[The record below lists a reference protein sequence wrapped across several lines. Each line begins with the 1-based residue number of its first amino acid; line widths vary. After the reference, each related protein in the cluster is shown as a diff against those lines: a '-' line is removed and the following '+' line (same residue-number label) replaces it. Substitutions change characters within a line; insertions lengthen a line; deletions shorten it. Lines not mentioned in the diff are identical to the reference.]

1 MKVQGVREASIE
13 FMQASPREQAK
24 WGPGFSASCKVP
36 HDWML
41 NPAKLAGV
49 PPEIVERWQTGIAR
63 VRADLGDEL
72 DEKAAQAVLDAQM
85 AQLQKDK
92 EHEQYLQ
99 EAAAASALSD
109 GGSPLCASRSCRRAG
124 TGCLIC
130 PRCGASP
137 PEECGGVVREALEW
151 SFETMAGMGCGYSRK
166 EQKKIM
172 DAALRQMRDRF
183 G

>member
-1 MKVQGVREASIE
+1 MKVQGVREASME
-13 FMQASPREQAK
+13 FMQASPRERAK
-24 WGPGFSASCKVP
+24 WGPCFTASCKVP

-41 NPAKLAGV
+41 NPAKLAEV
-49 PPEIVERWQTGIAR
+49 PPEIAERWKTGIAR

-72 DEKAAQAVLDAQM
+72 DEKAAQAALDAQM

-109 GGSPLCASRSCRRAG
+109 GSRSVAREQKLPAG
-124 TGCLIC
+124 GNGIFDMSTLEDV
-130 PRCGASP
+130 P
-137 PEECGGVVREALEW
+137 PEEREGVVREGLECI
-151 SFETMAGMGCGYSRK
+151 FELMAGTGGGFSRK
-166 EQKKIM
+166 EQKKMM

>member
-99 EAAAASALSD
+99 EAAAASALSNGGRSVASEQKLPAGGD
-109 GGSPLCASRSCRRAG
+109 GMFDLSTLEHV
-124 TGCLIC
+124 
-130 PRCGASP
+130 P
-137 PEECGGVVREALEW
+137 PEEREGVLREGLEW
-151 SFETMAGMGCGYSRK
+151 IFETMADIGDGFSRK